1 MSLDS
6 LIHRRYRDTEA
17 IPILGLLKPIV
28 QCRAVGVG
36 ERGEWE
42 RTRVLPEF
50 RCSRWADGE
59 ECRALHEAPV
69 GVWLCEVTDPSPK
82 WVDREQSKVLSLGQ
96 PRHCWEQRKS

>member
-50 RCSRWADGE
+50 RCSG
-59 ECRALHEAPV
+59 PV
-69 GVWLCEVTDPSPK
+69 DTGGLWHAFHMAAGGCLAVGSRGIPAQRV
-82 WVDREQSKVLSLGQ
+82 VDKGQ
-96 PRHCWEQRKS
+96 F